1 MENVRFDRFT
11 RDLVRSHVTRRT
23 AVTASLMGLLG
34 VPLARSS
41 AAAQDSA
48 TPAAEATPLVVT
60 PDEIQ
65 IGDAWLCKQLFGLCT
80 TAPCE
85 LDADDPSVANCH
97 CVVVDAYAVGFK
109 TCTERAP
116 SGMSVTSNFSSVNV
130 NSAFSVMTCPEEIA
144 WANCLDMPC
153 EINPLNPATATCQC
167 QMVEQGPSLTWGGGC
182 DTSTCE
188 TTVWSAAP
196 TSYLGLEQYIEG
208 MQAANQAYVFPDVCP
223 AAATPVASPA
233 SA

>member
-1 MENVRFDRFT
+1 MESTRFDRFT
-11 RDLVRSHVTRRT
+11 KDLVPRHFTRRAALAT
-23 AVTASLMGLLG
+23 SVIG
-34 VPLARSS
+34 VLSETLVRGS
-41 AAAQDSA
+41 AAAQTEA

-65 IGDAWLCKQLFGLCT
+65 IGDAWLCKQIFGLCT

-85 LDADDPSVANCH
+85 LDADDPSIAHCH

-109 TCTERAP
+109 TCAERAP
-116 SGMSVTSNFSSVNV
+116 SGLSVTSNFSSVNV

-153 EINPLNPATATCQC
+153 EVNALNPATATCQC

-196 TSYLGLEQYIEG
+196 TSYLGLEQYIAG
-208 MQAANQAYVFPDVCP
+208 MNAANQSYVFPDVCP
-223 AAATPVASPA
+223 SVATPVASPA

>member
-1 MENVRFDRFT
+1 MESARFDRLS
-11 RDLVRSHVTRRT
+11 RSLVHGHLTRR
-23 AVTASLMGLLG
+23 AALASSIMGLLATS
-34 VPLARSS
+34 LAR
-41 AAAQDSA
+41 DSA
-48 TPAAEATPLVVT
+48 KAQSGATPTAEATPLVVD

-85 LDADDPSVANCH
+85 RDAGDPSVANCH
-97 CVVVDAYAVGFK
+97 CVVVDGYAVGFK
-109 TCTERAP
+109 TCSERAP
-116 SGMSVTSNFSSVNV
+116 SGLSVTSNFSSLNV
-130 NSAFSVMTCPEEIA
+130 NSAFGVMTCPEEIA

-167 QMVEQGPSLTWGGGC
+167 QMVETGPSLTWGGGC
-182 DTSTCE
+182 DSSTCE

-208 MQAANQAYVFPDVCP
+208 MQAANQTYVFPEVCP
-223 AAATPVASPA
+223 AKATPVASPA
-233 SA
+233 SE

>member
-1 MENVRFDRFT
+1 MENTRFDHFT
-11 RDLVRSHVTRRT
+11 KDLVRSNLTRRS
-23 AVTASLMGLLG
+23 ALTASLFGLIGATLD
-34 VPLARSS
+34 RKS

-48 TPAAEATPLVVT
+48 TPAAEATPLVIT
-60 PDEIQ
+60 SDEIQ
-65 IGDAWLCKQLFGLCT
+65 IGDAWLCKQVFGLCT
-80 TAPCE
+80 TAPCD
-85 LDADDPSVANCH
+85 LDPADPSVANCH
-97 CVVVDAYAVGFK
+97 CVVVNAYAVGFK

-116 SGMSVTSNFSSVNV
+116 SGMRVTSNFSSINV
-130 NSAFSVMTCPEEIA
+130 NGAFSVMTCPEEIA

-167 QMVEQGPSLTWGGGC
+167 QMVDKGPSLTWGGGC

-196 TSYLGLEQYIEG
+196 TTYLGLEQYIEG
-208 MQAANQAYVFPDVCP
+208 MKAANQTYVFPDVCP
-223 AAATPVASPA
+223 ADATPVASPA

>member
-1 MENVRFDRFT
+1 MESARFDKVT
-11 RDLVRSHVTRRT
+11 RDLVRSHLTRRR
-23 AVTASLMGLLG
+23 AVTASLVGLLG
-34 VPLARSS
+34 VSLPRES

-48 TPAAEATPLVVT
+48 TPAAAATPLVVT

-65 IGDAWLCKQLFGLCT
+65 IGDAWLCNQVFGLCT
-80 TAPCE
+80 TAPCD
-85 LDADDPSVANCH
+85 LDANDASVANCH
-97 CVVVDAYAVGFK
+97 CVVVDAYSVGFK
-109 TCTERAP
+109 SCTERAQ
-116 SGMSVTSNFSSVNV
+116 SGLKLTSNFSSVNV

-167 QMVEQGPSLTWGGGC
+167 QMVAKGPSLTWGGGC
-182 DTSTCE
+182 DTSTC
-188 TTVWSAAP
+188 TSTVWSAAP

-208 MQAANQAYVFPDVCP
+208 MQAANQTYVFPDVCP

-233 SA
+233 GA

>member
-1 MENVRFDRFT
+1 MESARFDHFT
-11 RDLVRSHVTRRT
+11 RDLVRSHVTRRA
-23 AVTASLMGLLG
+23 AVAASFMGLLG
-34 VPLARSS
+34 VSLPRQF

-65 IGDAWLCKQLFGLCT
+65 IGDAWLCKQVFGLCT

-85 LDADDPSVANCH
+85 LDADDPSIANCH

-109 TCTERAP
+109 TCTERAQ
-116 SGMSVTSNFSSVNV
+116 SGTSLTSNFSSINV
-130 NSAFSVMTCPEEIA
+130 NSAFSVMTCGEEIA

-167 QMVEQGPSLTWGGGC
+167 QMVEKGPSLTWGGGC
-182 DTSTCE
+182 DSSTCE
-188 TTVWSAAP
+188 NTVWSAAP
-196 TSYLGLEQYIEG
+196 TSYLGLEQYIDG
-208 MQAANQAYVFPDVCP
+208 MKAANQTYVFPDVCP
-223 AAATPVASPA
+223 ANATPVASPA